1 MRWRPI
7 EPIDVPRVQVFLAAL
22 GEQLG
27 SEAVGERKQLSLVTG
42 PAGWL
47 VEEEG
52 DIVGVAPLVEG
63 AAGNTFELA
72 TQRTEVAERLV
83 DCLLDGGGGQ
93 PLRAWSLR
101 GRHGSVLERAGF
113 TTERTL
119 YQLGTLLPLEPAEV
133 DGVAYRGFVDGDEA
147 RWIEINNLAFAGHAE
162 QGSLTVEHFRRLTKQ
177 DWWEPEGLRFMEH
190 DGTIV
195 GSCWTKVHPGGIGEI
210 YVIGLDPAFHGR
222 GWGKALTL
230 EGLRHL
236 HDDRGCGEAILYA
249 DGANDA
255 AIALYRGL
263 GFEVRHT
270 DSAYV
275 RDQPKLR

>member
-7 EPIDVPRVQVFLAAL
+7 EPVDVPRVQVFLTAL
-22 GEQLG
+22 SEQLG
-27 SEAVGERKQLSLVTG
+27 SEAVGERKQLSLTIH

-47 VEEEG
+47 VEEAG

-63 AAGNTFELA
+63 PSGDTFELA

-83 DCLLDGGGGQ
+83 DCLLDGHGGE

-101 GRHGSVLERAGF
+101 GRHAAVLERAGF
-113 TTERTL
+113 ATERTL
-119 YQLGTLLPLEPAEV
+119 YQLGTRLPLEPVEV
-133 DGVAYRGFVDGDEA
+133 DGVSYRGFVDGDEA
-147 RWIEINNLAFAGHAE
+147 RWVEINNRAFVGHAE
-162 QGSLTVEHFRRLTKQ
+162 QGSLTVEDFRRLMEQ
-177 DWWEPEGLRFMEH
+177 DWWEPDGLRFMESG
-190 DGTIV
+190 GTIA
-195 GSCWTKVHPGGIGEI
+195 GSCWTKVHPGGVGEI

-222 GWGKALTL
+222 GWGRALTL

-236 HDDRGCGEAILYA
+236 HDDRGCREAILYA
-249 DGANDA
+249 DAANQA